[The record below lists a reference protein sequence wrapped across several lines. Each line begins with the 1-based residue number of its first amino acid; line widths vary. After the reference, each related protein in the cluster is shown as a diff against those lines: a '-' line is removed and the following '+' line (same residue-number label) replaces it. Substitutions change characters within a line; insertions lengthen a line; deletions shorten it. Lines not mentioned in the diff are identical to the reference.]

1 MDAGVARAMIKA
13 HFSAVSINARRL
25 WMRFDHFLNCHFL
38 SLPVRAALDPASTAV
53 CVPATR
59 VATRSTV

>member
-1 MDAGVARAMIKA
+1 MIKA